1 MKYLKKFESIFG
13 AAEPKQITT
22 SEWSRFLKSLGK
34 EFFSKSEMETLV
46 NLMENS
52 GRDHMSKEEWDEL
65 GMSEKID
72 NYRIGLTYLTFYLP
86 TYDGSNP
93 TPFEVFI
100 QKCKDEWFLVSFYQ
114 DEIDFDE
121 GYFEGYEEYY
131 ECDGFECLLDLI
143 KREAKLG

>member
-13 AAEPKQITT
+13 SAEPKQI
-22 SEWSRFLKSLGK
+22 SGDEWSRTYKTLGK
-34 EFFSKSEMETLV
+34 EFFSKSEMNTLV

-100 QKCKDEWFLVSFYQ
+100 QKCKDELFLVSFYQ
-114 DEIDFDE
+114 D
-121 GYFEGYEEYY
+121 
-131 ECDGFECLLDLI
+131 
-143 KREAKLG
+143 